1 MTATAPAGRRI
12 VVGVDGSKASVEAL
26 LWARVLGSTL
36 DARLQ
41 AVLAWE
47 YPYSYGVSA
56 WAAEWDPSVDAAG
69 ILAHTVRLAFG
80 DDPPAGLTTVVTE
93 GHPANVLVDASAG
106 AELLVVGS
114 RGHGGF
120 VGLLIGA
127 TSAHCAEHAPC
138 SVLVTHDAP
147 DVPTVMQD
155 PDGS

>member
-1 MTATAPAGRRI
+1 MTAVTPDRRHI

-26 LWARVLGSTL
+26 LWARVLGRTL
-36 DARLQ
+36 DAELD
-41 AVLAWE
+41 AVMAWE

-56 WAAEWDPSVDAAG
+56 WAVEWDPSSDAA
-69 ILAHTVRLAFG
+69 LVLEHTLQLAFG
-80 DDPPAGLTTVVTE
+80 DDQPAGLTSVVKE
-93 GHPANVLVDASAG
+93 GHPANVLVEASTG

-138 SVLVTHDAP
+138 SVLVTHNAP
-147 DVPTVMQD
+147 
-155 PDGS
+155 S